1 MELTEQINLKVMAL
15 KKDDL
20 MPPLQKLDKQK
31 SHQHCMLCGPQS
43 LLGLKLDF
51 YSNQDEVWANAQGS
65 IHQQGYQDILHGG
78 FLAALLDAAMCQAIF
93 NQKVEAVTA
102 DMNIRFLHE
111 IPVNSELLVKG
122 EVISHYAS
130 LYKVKAEIY
139 VENQLMV
146 KAEARFMKKRAMNKN
161 GK

>member
-1 MELTEQINLKVMAL
+1 MGLAKQINLKVIAL
-15 KKDDL
+15 KGDDSIA
-20 MPPLQKLDKQK
+20 PLTLLPKQE
-31 SHQHCMLCGPQS
+31 SHQHCMLCGPNS

-51 YSNQDEVWANAQGS
+51 YSNSQEVWTTTVGT

-93 NQKVEAVTA
+93 NQKIEAVTA

-111 IPVNSELLVKG
+111 LPINSELLIKG
-122 EVISHYAS
+122 EIVSSYAT

-139 VENQLMV
+139 FENRLMV
-146 KAEARFMKKRAMNKN
+146 KADARFMKKAVK
-161 GK
+161 K